1 MTGVS
6 TLDRLT
12 YDGYNLGYALL
23 GPPTS
28 IAIMAF
34 IMYAHEKYL
43 YLFFAVICFAFIIYN
58 LIQYFGN
65 AAMKSTET
73 QILGD
78 PTPTNDFYWM
88 NIVILSIYTYLSVQG
103 FLHPHKVEAYRTK
116 GAHLAQQTH
125 GRMQARRLR
134 RPQA

>member
-1 MTGVS
+1 MTVVS

-12 YDGYNLGYALL
+12 YDAYNLGYALI

-43 YLFFAVICFAFIIYN
+43 YLFFAVICFAFIIYY
-58 LIQYFGN
+58 LIEYFGN
-65 AAMKSTET
+65 GALKSTET

-78 PTPTNDFYWM
+78 TTPTNDFYWM
-88 NIVILSIYTYLSVQG
+88 NIIILGIYMYFSVQG
-103 FLHPHKVEAYRTK
+103 FLHPDKVEAYRTK
-116 GAHLAQQTH
+116 GAHIAQQTH
-125 GRMQARRLR
+125 GRMQARQR
-134 RPQA
+134 RH